1 MAGIDLNRTSA
12 NVGALLPKEISQEI
26 WSTAVEESVVMR
38 AARGIALPGGGLTI
52 PIITGDVTAGWVNET
67 DEKPTSDATVGTK
80 SMTPYKLAVIETF
93 SDEFRRDLPSLY
105 AELARRLPSALGRK
119 FDSTV
124 LHGTAPGSNFDVLSG
139 SAAKAVDATDTVGD
153 LVAALSA
160 VATAGGDVSHWLL
173 SPQAEGLV
181 MTAKDG
187 AGNYAL
193 LRDVQASTGTI
204 GSLFGREVL
213 KSRAVYN
220 NPVDPD
226 GAGTTPDGPDTIG
239 FAGDFAG
246 SAIYG
251 TVEGIKVK
259 VTDQATIN
267 KGGTQYNLW
276 QRNMFAILAEVEVG
290 FIVRDG
296 AHFVKLTGAVT
307 SP

>member
-12 NVGALLPKEISQEI
+12 GAAALLPKEISQEI
-26 WSTAVEESVVMR
+26 WSTATEESVIMR
-38 AARGIALPGGGLTI
+38 ASRGIALPGGGLTI
-52 PIITGDVTAGWVNET
+52 PIITGDVEADWVNET
-67 DEKPTSDATVGTK
+67 DEKPVSDATIGNK

-119 FDSTV
+119 FDETV

-139 SAAKAVDATDTVGD
+139 SSAVAVDATDTVGD
-153 LVAALSA
+153 LVNALST
-160 VATAGGDVSHWLL
+160 VATAGGDVSHFLL

-181 MTAKDG
+181 MTAKDA
-187 AGNYAL
+187 AGNFAL
-193 LRDVQASTGTI
+193 LRDVTASRGVV

-213 KSRAVYN
+213 KSRAVYS
-220 NPVDPD
+220 NPTDPAAD
-226 GAGTTPDGPDTIG
+226 VIG

-251 TVEGIKVK
+251 TVEGIKIK
-259 VTDQATIN
+259 VSDTATVN
-267 KGGTQYNLW
+267 KGGTQLNLW

-296 AHFVKLTGAVT
+296 AHFVKLTGAT
-307 SP
+307 TAP

>member
-1 MAGIDLNRTSA
+1 MAGIDLNRTTA
-12 NVGALLPKEISQEI
+12 GVAEALPREISQEI

-38 AARGIALPGGGLTI
+38 ASRRINLPGTGLTI
-52 PIITGDVTAGWVNET
+52 PIITGDAEADWVAET
-67 DEKPTSDATVGTK
+67 DEKPVSDATVSNK
-80 SMTPYKLAVIETF
+80 SMTGYKLAVIETF
-93 SDEFRRDLPSLY
+93 SEEFRRDLPGLY

-119 FDSTV
+119 FDETV

-139 SAAKAVDATDTVGD
+139 STAVAVDATDTVGD
-153 LVAALSA
+153 LVNALST
-160 VATAGGDVSHWLL
+160 VGVAGGDLSHWLL

-181 MTAKDG
+181 MTAKDA

-193 LRDVQASTGTI
+193 LRDVQNTRGVV

-213 KSRAVYN
+213 KSRAVYS
-220 NPVDPD
+220 NPTDP
-226 GAGTTPDGPDTIG
+226 AADTIG

-251 TVEGIKVK
+251 VVEDVRVKLTDSATV
-259 VTDQATIN
+259 N
-267 KGGTQYNLW
+267 KGGTQINLW

-296 AHFVKLTGAVT
+296 AHFVKLTGAT
-307 SP
+307 TAP

>member
-12 NVGALLPKEISQEI
+12 GVADLLPKEISQEI
-26 WSTAVEESVVMR
+26 WSTATQESVIMR
-38 AARGIALPGGGLTI
+38 ASRGIRLPGGGLTI
-52 PIITGDVTAGWVNET
+52 PIITGDVEAGWVNET
-67 DEKPTSDATVGTK
+67 DEKPVSESAVSSK

-105 AELARRLPSALGRK
+105 SELARRLPSALGRK
-119 FDSTV
+119 FDETV
-124 LHGTAPGSNFDVLSG
+124 LHGTAPGSNFDVLTG
-139 SAAKAVDATDTVGD
+139 SSAVAVDATDTVGD
-153 LVAALSA
+153 LVNALSA
-160 VATAGGDVSHWLL
+160 VSVAGGDLSHWLL

-181 MTAKDG
+181 MTAKDA

-193 LRDVQASTGTI
+193 LRDVQSSTGSI

-220 NPVDPD
+220 NPTDP
-226 GAGTTPDGPDTIG
+226 AADTIG
-239 FAGDFAG
+239 FAGDFAN

-251 TVEGIKVK
+251 TVEGIKIK
-259 VTDQATIN
+259 VSDTATVN
-267 KGGTQYNLW
+267 KGGTQLNLW

-296 AHFVKLTGAVT
+296 AHFVKLTGGTTA
-307 SP
+307 P